1 MNSQRPIYLDC
12 NATTPVAPEV
22 MAAML
27 PFFTEYFGNPSSLS
41 HAYGWEA
48 EAGVKKAREIL
59 AGAIAAEPSEIIF
72 TSGATE
78 ANNLAIK
85 GVAEAYMSEGKH
97 IITVQTEHSAVL
109 EPCRYL
115 ERLGFSVTYLP
126 VQPDG
131 LIDLQDLENAFR
143 DDTILVSIMAA
154 NNEIGVLQ
162 PIEQI
167 GARCRDRNIIFHT
180 DAAQALGKIP
190 LNVQT
195 MHIDL
200 LSMTAHKLYGPKGIG
215 ALYVRRKNPR
225 VQLAPQIHGGGQE
238 RGLRSGTLYTPQIVG
253 FGEAVRIVI
262 DEMESEVNRIGELRD
277 RLWAQLS
284 ELPGIH
290 LNGHSTQRLANNL
303 NVSIEGV
310 DGNALLSGL
319 RGAIALSSVSA
330 CSTTNPK
337 PSHGIKALGR
347 SNELAKATLR
357 FGLGRDTCE
366 KDVLKT
372 VKVVS
377 DGIRA
382 ARLNQFIQ
390 RPFRKIRQDNYDD

>member
-1 MNSQRPIYLDC
+1 MSAPKRPIYLDC

-22 MAAML
+22 MAAMV

-48 EAGVKKAREIL
+48 EAGVEKAREIL

-85 GVAEAYMSEGKH
+85 GVAESYMSEGKH

-109 EPCRYL
+109 APCRYL
-115 ERLGFSVTYLP
+115 ESLGFEVTYLP

-131 LIDLQDLENAFR
+131 LIDLQLLEQAFR
-143 DDTILVSIMAA
+143 PDTILVSVMAA

-162 PIEQI
+162 PVGEI
-167 GARCRDRNIIFHT
+167 GEMCGDRNVIFHT

-195 MHIDL
+195 QHIDL

-225 VQLAPQIHGGGQE
+225 VQLAPQLHGGEQE
-238 RGLRSGTLYTPQIVG
+238 KGVRSGTLYVPQIVG
-253 FGEAVRIVI
+253 FGEATRIALG
-262 DEMESEVNRIGELRD
+262 EMEREGKRIGELRD
-277 RLWAQLS
+277 RLWQSLGNM
-284 ELPGIH
+284 PGIH
-290 LNGHSTQRLANNL
+290 LNGHLTRRVPNNL
-303 NVSIEGV
+303 NISIEGV
-310 DGNALLSGL
+310 NGINLLSEV
-319 RGAIALSSVSA
+319 RQEIAVSSGSA
-330 CSTTNPK
+330 CSSQK
-337 PSHGIKALGR
+337 AEPSHVITALGR
-347 SNELAKATLR
+347 TEALAAATVR
-357 FGLGRDTCE
+357 FGIGRNTSAADIDTAISA
-366 KDVLKT
+366 
-372 VKVVS
+372 VS
-377 DGIRA
+377 QAITMLRSA
-382 ARLNQFIQ
+382 NR
-390 RPFRKIRQDNYDD
+390 